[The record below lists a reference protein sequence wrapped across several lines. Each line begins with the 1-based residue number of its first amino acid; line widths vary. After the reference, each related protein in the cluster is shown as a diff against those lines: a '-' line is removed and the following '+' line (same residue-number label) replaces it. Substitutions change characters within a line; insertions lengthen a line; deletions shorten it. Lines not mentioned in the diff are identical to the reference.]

1 MAEKKIVIDIAFNAA
16 DAATSLKEVKTS
28 LKELKNIQLEFG
40 EGTEEYTKAAV
51 KIGKLKDTLADANDT
66 ARVLTGNV
74 AENLTGAF
82 SRVASAGIGA
92 FQAVEGA
99 QAVFGVENED
109 LQKQM
114 VKLQGLLNLSQG
126 VKEFANIGQSAKDF
140 KTVLV
145 ALVPSLFAQTAA
157 TEGAAVAQTGLNA
170 AMRANPIGAIITVL
184 TLLVGAIAL
193 FSSSTDDATESQELN
208 TEEIE
213 KAKKSEEDYKK
224 SLDDTNSSL
233 DDRIKKLDDELAV
246 LGKNGTEKERIL
258 AQQDADNRKRE
269 LLADKNVTDGLAA
282 LQRLETLRA
291 LGYLRTTSEFIE
303 LKKLESSELV
313 KIGLKAQKDLA
324 KIEQLKVGNI
334 TEINKQAAEESQKT
348 RDEAKKKAEKERQDT
363 LKQIESEFKAEND
376 ADQKRADE
384 EFKILKEKNAKI
396 LAEEEK
402 QAAELNALLTK
413 EIEDAADAQAK
424 ADNEARRK
432 RIEGREATQKYVQD
446 LSNIFKAQN
455 ENLNSNALSFVTT
468 AADAFTVFSELK
480 DKVFKN
486 DTEKFAAYAEATLQL
501 AGSLLNDIS
510 NNNKEKIQERLDDLN
525 SSTDEELA
533 VLKKRKDDGLINEK
547 QFKEGEYR
555 IKLKAFN
562 DEEKLKKQLFEQD
575 KKAKIAQAT
584 IAGIQG
590 AIQAYTGAQSLPIPP
605 PGPQIIGGIAAAA
618 VLAFTAKNIAKIQ
631 STQYKGGTAPSAP
644 DSGGDVNLPTPNTNA
659 QPTPSPQLLGFGDTG
674 QNNLGTPTSFVRA
687 VVLESDITNAQ
698 IRIKNYQTESQL

>member
-1 MAEKKIVIDIAFNAA
+1 MAEKKIVVDIELKTGDSAN
-16 DAATSLKEVKTS
+16 SLKSIKQE
-28 LKELKNIQLEFG
+28 LKDLKNIQLQFAESS
-40 EGTEEYTKAAV
+40 EEYIKASQR
-51 KIGKLKDTLADANDT
+51 IGVLKDTLADANDT

-126 VKEFANIGQSAKDF
+126 IKEFANIGQSAKDF

-157 TEGAAVAQTGLNA
+157 TEGATVAQTGLNV
-170 AMRANPIGAIITVL
+170 AMTANPIGAVVAALTILIGALVL
-184 TLLVGAIAL
+184 FVGG
-193 FSSSTDDATESQELN
+193 SDDAAEAQERLKETTERQSKALDDQLSLYDRLSEIRSNTTRFQVELAKAQGKSDEEIFGLTKKLIN
-208 TEEIE
+208 DEIAANQLKQGFLNKADKDYYGKLGKLIEEETKLKGELFLEEARFITKKEELRKKEVDKKTEEAR
-213 KAKKSEEDYKK
+213 KAK
-224 SLDDTNSSL
+224 
-233 DDRIKKLDDELAV
+233 
-246 LGKNGTEKERIL
+246 
-258 AQQDADNRKRE
+258 
-269 LLADKNVTDGLAA
+269 
-282 LQRLETLRA
+282 
-291 LGYLRTTSEFIE
+291 
-303 LKKLESSELV
+303 
-313 KIGLKAQKDLA
+313 
-324 KIEQLKVGNI
+324 EQ
-334 TEINKQAAEESQKT
+334 S
-348 RDEAKKKAEKERQDT
+348 EKERQDT
-363 LKQIESEFKAEND
+363 LKQLEAEFKSEND

-413 EIEDAADAQAK
+413 EIEDAADAQAN

-432 RIEGREATQKYVQD
+432 RIEEREATQKYVQD
-446 LSNIFKAQN
+446 LSNILRSQN
-455 ENLNSNALSFVTT
+455 ENLNSNALSLLST
-468 AADAFTVFSELK
+468 AGDAFTAFSELK
-480 DKVFKN
+480 DEVFKN

-501 AGSLLNDIS
+501 AGSLLNDIAS
-510 NNNKEKIQERLDDLN
+510 NNKAKIQERIDDLQAG
-525 SSTDEELA
+525 TDQELA
-533 VLKKRKDDGLINEK
+533 VLNKRKDDGLITEK
-547 QFKEGEYR
+547 QFKEGEFR

-562 DEEKLKKQLFEQD
+562 EEEKLRKKLFEED

-584 IAGIQG
+584 ISGING
-590 AIQAYTGAQSLPIPP
+590 AIQAFTGAQSLPIPP

-618 VLAFTAKNIAKIQ
+618 VLAFTASNIAKIQ
-631 STQYKGGTAPSAP
+631 ATQYKSGTAPSAP
-644 DSGGDVNLPTPNTNA
+644 SGGDGGGGGNLPTPNTNA

-698 IRIKNYQTESQL
+698 IRIKNYQTESELGG